1 MAAVSCPLS
10 GRMTVRVHLDSMRN
24 AFVAGY
30 RMAGGSPEELEKIL
44 DEENLWLHDPRAEN
58 GIKEKPLARTGSRGR
73 PSGSGSAGNP
83 CTAAKGGNNVDY
95 ANKPYNPECCAR
107 RFWNGGL
114 MSEDGTQA
122 GAQCSNENPGG
133 EEGGLC
139 ANCQKVFEKSK
150 EGKADWHG
158 LFSKTIEEDPGSR
171 KDGSSHPWGG
181 RKKAAPKDNAEGTGL
196 KKTSS
201 KKKKEGDK
209 PKKKTTKKKKAA
221 KAEKAQD
228 AEDKAA
234 SPAEKNKEVRAEKAQ
249 DAEDTAASSAEKN
262 KEVRAEKLKK
272 KPAEVEEPMVED
284 KKEEVQEDDSD
295 IVELEGP
302 DGKVSQF
309 IHDTESDTLYT
320 KEGEPVGNWVDGK
333 AEWFSEDT
341 EDMSDEEEKEE
352 SDEESDEE
360 SEDEE

>member
-10 GRMTVRVHLDSMRN
+10 GRMTVQVHFDSMRN
-24 AFVAGY
+24 AFMAGY
-30 RMAGGSPEELEKIL
+30 RAAGGSPEDLEKIL
-44 DEENLWLHDPRAEN
+44 GEENLWLHDPRAEN
-58 GIKEKPLARTGSRGR
+58 GIKEKPLVRTGSRGR
-73 PSGSGSAGNP
+73 PSGSGGGGNP

-122 GAQCSNENPGG
+122 GAQCTNENPGG

-139 ANCQKVFEKSK
+139 AKCQKVFENSK
-150 EGKADWHG
+150 EGKAEWHG

-209 PKKKTTKKKKAA
+209 PKKKTTKKKKAV
-221 KAEKAQD
+221 K
-228 AEDKAA
+228 
-234 SPAEKNKEVRAEKAQ
+234 AEKAQ

-262 KEVRAEKLKK
+262 KKVRAEKLKK
-272 KPAEVEEPMVED
+272 KPAEVEEPVAEVEEPVAEVEEPVEED

-333 AEWFSEDT
+333 AEWFSEET

-352 SDEESDEE
+352 SDEES
-360 SEDEE
+360 EDEE